1 MASLSVYR
9 AGYEKASPGFSEG
22 IVVRDFYYIHYVSS
36 GKGYFESEGR
46 RFPVSAGDAYLV
58 YPHIPIADC
67 SDENEPWEIWWVGF
81 NGNDA
86 HLMID
91 ATRFTRDLPVITPQ
105 KPDRMFRLIK
115 EIYKCRGEKVH
126 ELLSMTGKLY
136 SLLSFLIEDA
146 DPDLEPSSHRPGVMH
161 IRRACDYIQD
171 HYADDISIGD
181 IAAYVNLSR
190 SQLFR
195 LFKEHVSLSPS
206 QYLTEFRIRESCNL
220 LNKKPLSIKEIAFA
234 VGFEDPHYFYS
245 VFKNVTGKTPGE
257 YIKQLGKGTPQATAS
272 SSSRAQKGKLIIP

>member
-9 AGYEKASPGFSEG
+9 TGYEKARAGFTEG
-22 IVVRDFYYIHYVSS
+22 TVVRDFYYIHYVSS
-36 GKGYFESEGR
+36 GKGYFESEGK
-46 RFPVSAGDAYLV
+46 RFAVAAGDSYLV
-58 YPHIPIADC
+58 YPHIPIADG
-67 SDENEPWEIWWVGF
+67 SDPDDPFEIWWVGF

-86 HLMID
+86 HLMIN
-91 ATRFTRDLPVITPQ
+91 ATRFTREQPVITVQ
-105 KPDRMFRLIK
+105 KPERMLRLMK
-115 EIYKCRGEKVH
+115 AIYKSRGEKVH

-146 DPDLEPSSHRPGVMH
+146 DPDMEPNSHRPGVMH
-161 IRRACDYIQD
+161 IRRACDFIQN
-171 HYADDISIGD
+171 HYAEDISVAD
-181 IAAYVNLSR
+181 IATHVNLSR

-220 LNKKPLSIKEIAFA
+220 LSKQPLSIKEVAFA

-245 VFKNVTGKTPGE
+245 VFKHVTGKTPGE
-257 YIKQLGKGTPQATAS
+257 YIRQNERSL
-272 SSSRAQKGKLIIP
+272 